1 MSTAAVNRFPVATGA
16 TARALP
22 GITPGTGPSRKAR
35 TPLSLVRSAPRKRR
49 APFVV
54 LCFGI
59 LAVALMAVLVL
70 NISVSTAQY
79 QLVQL
84 RSEQSTLTKQNQDL
98 TQQVQNFDAP
108 QNLAAKA
115 TELGMVASTGKG
127 QIDLS
132 TLTVTGKAKP
142 AVKGDAPGA
151 VIAAP
156 AVAGQLSV
164 VPPATVKEPLANRKP
179 AAAADAGRSAPQLPR
194 RRRPPRTGRRGRAG
208 PGRPPPRPHR
218 RSNSTEAPFPPPR
231 RRSRDSN
238 AGRTTSQASS
248 KEIIV
253 AQNTGKARKAKV
265 PNATRRLRLGL
276 GVMLTLLL
284 VVGGKLFLVQ
294 GLDVGGMAEAAL
306 QNRLTPIELPGRTR
320 QHPGRQRHR
329 PGQQRDPLQRRR
341 GPDGQHQD
349 RDVPPA
355 GAGGRQGRARQGLP
369 GPGHL
374 RARRRAGHGP
384 RTRSRTP

>member
-1 MSTAAVNRFPVATGA
+1 MSTAAVNRYPVATGA

-22 GITPGTGPSRKAR
+22 GTTPGTGPVRKAR
-35 TPLSLVRSAPRKRR
+35 TPLSLVRSTPQKRR

-54 LCFGI
+54 LCFGL

-115 TELGMVASTGKG
+115 TELGMVASTAKG

-179 AAAADAGRSAPQLPR
+179 AAKAASADEP
-194 RRRPPRTGRRGRAG
+194 AAA
-208 PGRPPPRPHR
+208 
-218 RSNSTEAPFPPPR
+218 AP
-231 RRSRDSN
+231 
-238 AGRTTSQASS
+238 AA
-248 KEIIV
+248 
-253 AQNTGKARKAKV
+253 AAV
-265 PNATRRLRLGL
+265 PA
-276 GVMLTLLL
+276 
-284 VVGGKLFLVQ
+284 
-294 GLDVGGMAEAAL
+294 AEAV
-306 QNRLTPIELPGRTR
+306 P
-320 QHPGRQRHR
+320 
-329 PGQQRDPLQRRR
+329 
-341 GPDGQHQD
+341 
-349 RDVPPA
+349 VPPA
-355 GAGGRQGRARQGLP
+355 IPAVELHGGSVPAPAQKVP
-369 GPGHL
+369 GQ
-374 RARRRAGHGP
+374 
-384 RTRSRTP
+384 

>member
-1 MSTAAVNRFPVATGA
+1 MSTAAVSRFPVATGA

-35 TPLSLVRSAPRKRR
+35 TPLSLVQSAPRKRR

-54 LCFGI
+54 LCFGL

-84 RSEQSTLTKQNQDL
+84 RSQQSTLTKQNQDL

-115 TELGMVASTGKG
+115 TELGMVTSTGKG

-156 AVAGQLSV
+156 AVAGQLTV
-164 VPPATVKEPLANRKP
+164 VPPATVNEPLANRKP
-179 AAAADAGRSAPQLPR
+179 AAADPAAAATTPAAAAPAAEEP
-194 RRRPPRTGRRGRAG
+194 A
-208 PGRPPPRPHR
+208 
-218 RSNSTEAPFPPPR
+218 SEAVPAPAAPAPAAPAVELHGG
-231 RRSRDSN
+231 SVP
-238 AGRTTSQASS
+238 AP
-248 KEIIV
+248 
-253 AQNTGKARKAKV
+253 AQKV
-265 PNATRRLRLGL
+265 P
-276 GVMLTLLL
+276 
-284 VVGGKLFLVQ
+284 
-294 GLDVGGMAEAAL
+294 
-306 QNRLTPIELPGRTR
+306 
-320 QHPGRQRHR
+320 
-329 PGQQRDPLQRRR
+329 GQ
-341 GPDGQHQD
+341 
-349 RDVPPA
+349 
-355 GAGGRQGRARQGLP
+355 
-369 GPGHL
+369 
-374 RARRRAGHGP
+374 
-384 RTRSRTP
+384 

>member
-1 MSTAAVNRFPVATGA
+1 MSTAAVSRFPVATGA

-22 GITPGTGPSRKAR
+22 GITPGPSRKAR
-35 TPLSLVRSAPRKRR
+35 TPLSLVQSTPRKRR

-115 TELGMVASTGKG
+115 TELGMVTSIGKG
-127 QIDLS
+127 QINLS

-164 VPPATVKEPLANRKP
+164 VPPATVNEPLANRKP
-179 AAAADAGRSAPQLPR
+179 VAADAADAPV
-194 RRRPPRTGRRGRAG
+194 
-208 PGRPPPRPHR
+208 
-218 RSNSTEAPFPPPR
+218 APAPAAAEPAA
-231 RRSRDSN
+231 DSVPVP
-238 AGRTTSQASS
+238 AAPAPAVPAVELHGGSVPAP
-248 KEIIV
+248 
-253 AQNTGKARKAKV
+253 AQKV
-265 PNATRRLRLGL
+265 P
-276 GVMLTLLL
+276 
-284 VVGGKLFLVQ
+284 
-294 GLDVGGMAEAAL
+294 
-306 QNRLTPIELPGRTR
+306 
-320 QHPGRQRHR
+320 
-329 PGQQRDPLQRRR
+329 GQ
-341 GPDGQHQD
+341 
-349 RDVPPA
+349 
-355 GAGGRQGRARQGLP
+355 
-369 GPGHL
+369 
-374 RARRRAGHGP
+374 
-384 RTRSRTP
+384 